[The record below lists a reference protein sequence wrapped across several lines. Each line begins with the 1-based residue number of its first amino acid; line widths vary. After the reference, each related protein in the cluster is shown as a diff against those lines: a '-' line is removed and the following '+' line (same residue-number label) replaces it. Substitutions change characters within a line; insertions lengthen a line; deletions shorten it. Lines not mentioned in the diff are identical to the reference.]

1 MRGNDVNHT
10 PVGWAAHRNTK
21 GYLEPLCKELS
32 HVWVLRLLGE
42 HVDEMT
48 LARQR
53 IADYVHFYS

>member
-1 MRGNDVNHT
+1 MRGKDVNHT
-10 PVGWAAHRNTK
+10 PMGWVAHRNTR
-21 GYLEPLCKELS
+21 GYLEPLCMGLL

-42 HVDEMT
+42 HVNEMA